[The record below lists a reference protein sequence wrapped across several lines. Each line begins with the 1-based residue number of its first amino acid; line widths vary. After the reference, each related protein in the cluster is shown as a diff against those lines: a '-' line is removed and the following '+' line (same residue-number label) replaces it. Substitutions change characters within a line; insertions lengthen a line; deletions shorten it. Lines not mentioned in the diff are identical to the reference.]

1 MKGKRVLLVDDEVD
15 FTSSLGKVLSR
26 RGFEV
31 KTASDGIEALGHI
44 ANEPFDVIVL
54 DVKMPGMDGI
64 QVLTKI
70 QGLALDTRV
79 ILLTGHLS
87 VTDEEKGLKKGAFAY
102 LFKPFPIL
110 KLVGLI
116 QSAASG
122 EKTGSGYMVPD
133 SEV

>member
-15 FTSSLGKVLSR
+15 FTSSLAKVLSR

-31 KTASDGIEALGHI
+31 KTAADGLEAMTHI
-44 ANEPFDVIVL
+44 AKEPFDVIVL

-64 QVLTKI
+64 QVLTEI
-70 QGLALDTRV
+70 RRLALDTRV

-87 VTDEEKGLKKGAFAY
+87 LTDEENGLKGGAFAY

-116 QSAASG
+116 DSAASG
-122 EKTGSGYMVPD
+122 DKAL
-133 SEV
+133 

>member
-15 FTSSLGKVLSR
+15 FTASLGKVLRR

-31 KTASDGIEALGHI
+31 ETASDGMTAVVRI
-44 ANEPFDVIVL
+44 AKESFDVVVL

-64 QVLTKI
+64 QVLAEIKR
-70 QGLALDTRV
+70 LAIATRV

-87 VTDEEKGLKKGAFAY
+87 LSEEETGLKEGAFAY

-110 KLVGLI
+110 KLVSLI
-116 QSAASG
+116 EEAAG
-122 EKTGSGYMVPD
+122 EEKKEPLLS
-133 SEV
+133 

>member
-1 MKGKRVLLVDDEVD
+1 VKGKRVLLVDDEVD
-15 FTSSLGKVLSR
+15 FTASLRKVLSR

-31 KTASDGIEALGHI
+31 ETASDGLTALARI
-44 ANEPFDVIVL
+44 AKESFDVIVL

-64 QVLTKI
+64 QVLGEI
-70 QGLALDTRV
+70 RRMALQTRV

-87 VTDEEKGLKKGAFAY
+87 LTDEEKSIKEGAFAY

-116 QSAASG
+116 EAAG
-122 EKTGSGYMVPD
+122 TGVGPP
-133 SEV
+133 

>member
-1 MKGKRVLLVDDEVD
+1 MKGKKILLVDDEVD

-31 KTASDGIEALGHI
+31 KTAADGLEAMVHI
-44 ANEPFDVIVL
+44 ADEPFDVIVL

-64 QVLTKI
+64 QVLTEI
-70 QGLALDTRV
+70 QRLALKTRV

-87 VTDEEKGLKKGAFAY
+87 VTDEETGLKGGAYAY

-116 QSAASG
+116 ESAASG
-122 EKTGSGYMVPD
+122 KGEKA
-133 SEV
+133 